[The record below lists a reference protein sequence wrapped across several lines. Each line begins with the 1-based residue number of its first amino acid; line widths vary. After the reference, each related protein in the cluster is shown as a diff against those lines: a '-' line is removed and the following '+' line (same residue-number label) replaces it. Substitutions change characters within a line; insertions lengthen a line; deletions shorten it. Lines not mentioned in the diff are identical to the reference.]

1 MDHQAIPGQVLM
13 EHEMLTHLSSAL
25 RTALGWRLHGDLSR
39 NLSSV
44 RFVLQSFQRHLEHL
58 MALEE
63 HDGYMDVVLESH
75 PTYCGEVETLRHEH
89 DQFRKSLQRASARLE
104 HLDNDDFPRFEM
116 VCDELRALLERIDHH
131 SGKEIDLIQRAL
143 VQDEGGQG

>member
-1 MDHQAIPGQVLM
+1 MDHKAIPDQVLL

-25 RTALGWRLHGDLSR
+25 RTALGWRMHGDLSR

-58 MALEE
+58 MTLEE
-63 HDGYMDVVLESH
+63 HDGYMDVVLEDH
-75 PTYCGEVETLRHEH
+75 PTLSGEVEALRQEH
-89 DQFRKSLQRASARLE
+89 DQFRKALRRTSARLE
-104 HLDNDDFPRFEM
+104 NLAVDDFPRFEM
-116 VCDELRALLERIDHH
+116 VCDELRALLERIDQH

>member
-1 MDHQAIPGQVLM
+1 MDHKAIPEQVLM

-25 RTALGWRLHGDLSR
+25 RTALGWRMHGDLSR

-58 MALEE
+58 MTLEE
-63 HDGYMDVVLESH
+63 HDGYMDVVLEDH
-75 PTYCGEVETLRHEH
+75 PTLCGEVEALRQEH
-89 DQFRKSLQRASARLE
+89 DQFRRSLRRTSARLE
-104 HLDNDDFPRFEM
+104 NLAVDDVPRFEI
-116 VCDELRALLERIDHH
+116 VCDELRALLERIDQH